1 MLADVCC
8 RQKQMLHP
16 DVSADRL
23 AFLSCHHEDH
33 VTWQPE
39 AASAV

>member
-1 MLADVCC
+1 MLDC
-8 RQKQMLHP
+8 
-16 DVSADRL
+16 DISADCL
-23 AFLSCHHEDH
+23 AFTSFHHEDH